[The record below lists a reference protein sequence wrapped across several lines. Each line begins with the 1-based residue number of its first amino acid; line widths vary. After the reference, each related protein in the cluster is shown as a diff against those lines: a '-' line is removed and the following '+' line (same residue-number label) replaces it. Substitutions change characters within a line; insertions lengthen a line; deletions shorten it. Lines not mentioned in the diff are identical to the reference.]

1 MFEQF
6 TIGVE
11 EEYQIVDPVTREL
24 RSHISVMLDEGKVVL
39 GERVKPE
46 MHQSVVEVGTG
57 ICKDVSQARKEVSQL
72 RKVVSDLAKKNGLRI
87 AAAGT
92 HPFSDWKQQD
102 ITEHDRYFQLVED
115 LQDVARGN
123 LIFGM
128 HVHIGIES
136 HQQAIELFNQARYFL
151 PHLLAL
157 SCSSPFWLGRDCGL
171 KSGRVNIFKRF
182 PRTGIPDSFESW
194 AAFEHY
200 IEVLV
205 KTGCIDNGKKIWWD
219 LRPHS
224 FYNTIEFRICDL
236 PTTIDTT
243 IAITALIQAI
253 VAKLYVLRLQN
264 MQFREYPRALIEE
277 NKWRASRYGLD
288 GKLIDFG
295 KCEEVHT
302 KELIMELLEFVDDVV
317 DALGSRKDIEH
328 IYKILERGT
337 DADRQRQVF
346 KDSGGD
352 PKAIVDDL
360 VVRTMLNVEEGAK
373 GAELAS
379 GSAGAKA
386 GE

>member
-11 EEYQIVDPVTREL
+11 EEYQIVDPRAREL
-24 RSHISVMLDEGKVVL
+24 KSHISVMLDEGRMVL

-57 ICKDVSQARKEVSQL
+57 ICQNVTEARRDVIGLRHDVSQLAR
-72 RKVVSDLAKKNGLRI
+72 KNGLAI

-92 HPFSDWKQQD
+92 HPFSDWKRQD
-102 ITEHDRYFQLVED
+102 ITQQDRYLEIVED

-123 LIFGM
+123 LIFGL
-128 HVHIGIES
+128 HVHVGVEH

-157 SCSSPFWLGRDCGL
+157 SCSSPFWLGRDTGL
-171 KSGRVNIFKRF
+171 KSCRSVVFKRF

-194 AAFEHY
+194 SAFELY
-200 IEVLV
+200 LETLI

-243 IAITALIQAI
+243 IALVALVQAI
-253 VAKLYVLRLQN
+253 VAKLYTLRLQN

-295 KCEEVHT
+295 KNEEVST
-302 KELIMELLEFVDDVV
+302 REIVLELMEFVDDVV
-317 DALGSRKDIEH
+317 DHLGSRQEIEY
-328 IYKILERGT
+328 IYKILEHGT
-337 DADRQRQVF
+337 DADRQLRIW
-346 KDSGGD
+346 KESGRD
-352 PKAIVDDL
+352 CKAIVDDL
-360 VVRTMLNVEEGAK
+360 IERTMLGVTGPAGEKAVENALG
-373 GAELAS
+373 S
-379 GSAGAKA
+379 GSV
-386 GE
+386 

>member
-11 EEYQIVDPVTREL
+11 EEYQIVDPETREL

-57 ICKDVSQARKEVSQL
+57 ICKNVQQARAEVSDL
-72 RKVVSDLAKKNGLRI
+72 RRIVSDLARKNGLRI

-92 HPFSDWKQQD
+92 HPFSDWSRQD
-102 ITEHDRYFQLVED
+102 ITPHERYIHLVED

-136 HQQAIELFNQARYFL
+136 HTQAIELFNQARYFL

-157 SCSSPFWLGRDCGL
+157 SCSSPFWLGRNTGL
-171 KSGRVNIFKRF
+171 KSSRVSVFKRF
-182 PRTGIPDSFESW
+182 PRTGIPDAFESW
-194 AAFEHY
+194 AAFERY
-200 IEVLV
+200 VEVLV

-219 LRPHS
+219 VRPHS
-224 FYNTIEFRICDL
+224 FYNTIEFRVCDL
-236 PTTIDTT
+236 PTTVDTT
-243 IAITALIQAI
+243 IAIVALVQAI

-277 NKWRASRYGLD
+277 NKWRASRYGLE

-295 KCEEVHT
+295 KCEEIST
-302 KELIMELLEFVDDVV
+302 KELIIELLGFVDDVV
-317 DALGSRKDIEH
+317 DALGSREEIEH
-328 IYKILERGT
+328 VYRLLEKGT
-337 DADRQRQVF
+337 DADRQLKVW
-346 KDSGGD
+346 KESGGD
-352 PKAIVDDL
+352 CKAVVDDMIE
-360 VVRTMLNVEEGAK
+360 RTMLNVGPAPK
-373 GAELAS
+373 
-379 GSAGAKA
+379 AGAGVSAAKI

>member
-1 MFEQF
+1 VFEQF

-11 EEYQIVDPVTREL
+11 EEYQIVDPDTREL

-57 ICKDVSQARKEVSQL
+57 ICKNVSEARSEVTEL
-72 RKVVSDLAKKNGLRI
+72 RRTISDLARKNGLRI

-92 HPFSDWKQQD
+92 HPFSDWSRQD
-102 ITEHDRYFQLVED
+102 ITPHERYIHLVDD

-157 SCSSPFWLGRDCGL
+157 TCSSPFWLGRNTGL
-171 KSGRVNIFKRF
+171 KSSRVNIFKRF
-182 PRTGIPDSFESW
+182 PRTGIPDAMESW

-200 IEVLV
+200 VETLV

-236 PTTIDTT
+236 PTTVDTT
-243 IAITALIQAI
+243 IAVVALVQAI
-253 VAKLYVLRLQN
+253 VAKLHVLRIQN
-264 MQFREYPRALIEE
+264 MQFREYPRALLEE
-277 NKWRASRYGLD
+277 NKWRASRYALE

-302 KELIMELLEFVDDVV
+302 KELIHELLEFVDDVV
-317 DALGSRKDIEH
+317 DALGSRKEIEH
-328 IYKILERGT
+328 VYRILEKGT
-337 DADRQRQVF
+337 DADRQLEVW
-346 KDSGGD
+346 KESGGD
-352 PKAIVDDL
+352 CKAIVDDL
-360 VVRTMLNVEEGAK
+360 IERTLTGVTSVGA
-373 GAELAS
+373 GV
-379 GSAGAKA
+379 
-386 GE
+386 